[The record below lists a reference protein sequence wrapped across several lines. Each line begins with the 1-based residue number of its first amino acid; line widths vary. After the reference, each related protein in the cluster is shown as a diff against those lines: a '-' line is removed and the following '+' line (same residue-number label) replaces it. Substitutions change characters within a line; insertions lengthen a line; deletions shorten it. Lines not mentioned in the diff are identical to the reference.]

1 MSSEPPETISTRPT
15 RTSVI
20 GWSVA
25 LILLIGIPV
34 ATALWMTSVP
44 GYSWSGPLPP
54 LAPAQK
60 QLAARLEAHVRA
72 IASVPHNIEHPR
84 ALEAS
89 ALYIESALTG
99 LGYTV
104 RRQPLEPG
112 RAERNIE
119 VTIEPAAPSAQTLVI
134 GAHYDSAFDA
144 PGANDNASGVA
155 GVIELA
161 RMLADLRGKSALRIR
176 LVLFVNEEPPNF
188 QTANMGSLIYA
199 ERLAATHEPVLGMI
213 SLEALGWYS
222 DEPGSQH
229 YPAPLGLLYP
239 HTGNFIAFVG
249 TTGSRSWVRKAVGA
263 FRARAA
269 FPSVG
274 GTAPGF
280 VTGIDWSD
288 HWSFEQ
294 VGVPALM
301 ITDTAPFRY
310 PWYHLPGDTPEKVD
324 YTKVARVVSGLEA
337 MVRGWAITPLGNP
350 PGA

>member
-1 MSSEPPETISTRPT
+1 MTETIGTRPT
-15 RTSVI
+15 RASVI
-20 GWSVA
+20 GWSIFL
-25 LILLIGIPV
+25 LILIGVPI
-34 ATALWMTSVP
+34 ATVLWMTTVP
-44 GYSWSGPLPP
+44 GHSYSGALPA
-54 LAPAQK
+54 LDPAQK
-60 QLAARLEAHVRA
+60 QLAARLETHVRA

-89 ALYIESALTG
+89 ALYIETMLAG
-99 LGYTV
+99 MGYAV
-104 RRQPLEPG
+104 QRQPLEPG
-112 RAERNIE
+112 GSERNLE
-119 VTIEPAAPSAQTLVI
+119 VVIEPAAPSAQTLVI

-144 PGANDNASGVA
+144 PGANDNGTGVA

-199 ERLAATHEPVLGMI
+199 ERLARTHEPVLGMI
-213 SLEALGWYS
+213 SLETLGWYS
-222 DEPGSQH
+222 DAPGSQH

-239 HTGNFIAFVG
+239 HTGNFVAFVG
-249 TTGSRSWVRKAVGA
+249 TTGSRRWVRKAVGA

-269 FPSVG
+269 FPSIG

-294 VGVPALM
+294 VGIPALM
-301 ITDTAPFRY
+301 VTDTAPFRY
-310 PWYHLPGDTPEKVD
+310 PWYHERGDTPEKVD

-337 MVRGWAITPLGNP
+337 MVRGWATAP
-350 PGA
+350 A